1 MSRGFIYKSIKT
13 HLMKDLIRMTSR
25 FKMIQINGI
34 SLNSLINLKLDC
46 DLALSRPGK
55 FNNVEY
61 EL

>member
-46 DLALSRPGK
+46 DLALK
-55 FNNVEY
+55 AWKIQ
-61 EL
+61 